1 MKDNFKENV
10 AAELRSLRGKS
21 NMKQKEVAEKA
32 GIDTMTIVRYENNNV
47 SMQLDMLEKI
57 VKVYNVKIDIFF
69 DNVYANMQKQRN
81 EN

>member
-10 AAELRSLRGKS
+10 AAELRSLRSK
-21 NMKQKEVAEKA
+21 NNLKQKEVAERA
-32 GIDTMTIVRYENNNV
+32 GIDIMTIVRYENNNV

-57 VKVYNVKIDIFF
+57 VNVYNMKIDIFF
-69 DNVYANMQKQRN
+69 DSVYANMQKQRE

>member
-10 AAELRSLRGKS
+10 AAELRALRSK
-21 NMKQKEVAEKA
+21 NNLKQKEVAEKA

-57 VKVYNVKIDIFF
+57 VNVYNMKIDIFF
-69 DNVYANMQKQRN
+69 DNVYANMQKQRE

>member
-10 AAELRSLRGKS
+10 AAELRSLRSK
-21 NMKQKEVAEKA
+21 NNLKQKEVAERA
-32 GIDTMTIVRYENNNV
+32 GIDIMTIVRYENNNV

-57 VKVYNVKIDIFF
+57 VNVYNMKIDIFF
-69 DNVYANMQKQRN
+69 DNVYANMQKQRE